1 MNNVI
6 SGKVPSLERQC
17 QDALILALAKLEPQY
32 HARKINDLCKCL
44 PGHLLEPILASLLE
58 QNRITDVALSMFLVP
73 ERLHL
78 SMNGIVQIKNSTF
91 KQIGYSCPNLVSLNL
106 SDCVQLSN
114 SVVRAILQ
122 GCPSLAKM
130 RLDRCRRITDAA
142 FDINQSPFQSLL
154 GCLSLKSLSMQG
166 CPSLTGQIV
175 DSLNKLCV
183 RLKYLNLSQCKHIER
198 PAVQQIFE
206 HGSILSLNLSFVDEV
221 TDAVFCEPPSVFTVA
236 EEIHQMNQLMLY
248 GTRPTTPHFMEDFVK
263 KDVVTTDDGVVD
275 QHTLPLLHDT
285 TSDKNNHHHNH
296 NHNHNN
302 NAPPDHDNEGT
313 TDSTSPE
320 TTDSDDNS
328 LENSSTHTNS
338 DHYNSRQ
345 PEDKESDQPSGN
357 SELVDRELHHN
368 EAASSSSS
376 SSRPRQQPRQRKSPL
391 RVLYLAKSG
400 ITDKCIPQMSFL
412 SNLTELHLQWY
423 ETNLALTLAPTY
435 SLFPLPYSSPQPLYY
450 PETNSNLFPIPHP
463 NTTTL
468 SYPTT
473 LSHL

>member
-1 MNNVI
+1 MNNIV

-17 QDALILALAKLEPQY
+17 QDALILSLAKLDQQY
-32 HARKINDLCKCL
+32 HAKKINDLCKCL

-78 SMNGIVQIKNSTF
+78 TMNGIVQIKNSTF
-91 KQIGYSCPNLVSLNL
+91 KQIGYNSPNLVSLNL

-130 RLDRCRRITDAA
+130 RLDRCRCITDAA

-236 EEIHQMNQLMLY
+236 EEIHQMTQLLLY
-248 GTRPTTPHFMEDFVK
+248 GTSPTTPHLLEDFMK
-263 KDVVTTDDGVVD
+263 KDIKLTDDVAVD
-275 QHTLPLLHDT
+275 QPSLSLHDNT
-285 TSDKNNHHHNH
+285 TTNVNHHH
-296 NHNHNN
+296 HNN
-302 NAPPDHDNEGT
+302 SHHHHHHNSPHNTHHGRENEVT
-313 TDSTSPE
+313 TGSSSPE
-320 TTDSDDNS
+320 TTDSDENS
-328 LENSSTHTNS
+328 LENRSTCANS
-338 DHYNSRQ
+338 DSNNSRQ
-345 PEDKESDQPSGN
+345 TEEKDNDQSSGVSASGGGELRHHESSPNQ
-357 SELVDRELHHN
+357 
-368 EAASSSSS
+368 
-376 SSRPRQQPRQRKSPL
+376 RQRQRKSPL

-412 SNLTELHLQWY
+412 SNLTELHLQW
-423 ETNLALTLAPTY
+423 
-435 SLFPLPYSSPQPLYY
+435 
-450 PETNSNLFPIPHP
+450 
-463 NTTTL
+463 
-468 SYPTT
+468 
-473 LSHL
+473 

>member
-1 MNNVI
+1 MNNNI
-6 SGKVPSLERQC
+6 SSGKVATLERQC
-17 QDALILALAKLEPQY
+17 QDALILALAKLEPQF
-32 HARKINDLCKCL
+32 HAKKINDLCKCL
-44 PGHLLEPILASLLE
+44 PGHLLDPILASLLE

-78 SMNGIVQIKNSTF
+78 SMNGILQIKNSTF

-106 SDCVQLSN
+106 SDCVKLSN

-130 RLDRCRRITDAA
+130 RLDRCRRISDAA

-236 EEIHQMNQLMLY
+236 EEIHQMNQMMLY
-248 GTRPTTPHFMEDFVK
+248 GTSLTSPPFMEDIVK
-263 KDVVTTDDGVVD
+263 RDVVISEDVKED
-275 QHTLPLLHDT
+275 QPTLNPGYNDT
-285 TSDKNNHHHNH
+285 TNDKNHHHHHHRNNNNNNNNHHHTRR
-296 NHNHNN
+296 
-302 NAPPDHDNEGT
+302 DHDNEVTTGT
-313 TDSTSPE
+313 SSPE
-320 TTDSDDNS
+320 TIDSDNNS
-328 LENSSTHTNS
+328 LENSINNTHSISHNRNRS
-338 DHYNSRQ
+338 SSG
-345 PEDKESDQPSGN
+345 EKENDESLD
-357 SELVDRELHHN
+357 DRESRSVELCRQ
-368 EAASSSSS
+368 ESSTPH
-376 SSRPRQQPRQRKSPL
+376 RQQQQPRQRKSPL

-412 SNLTELHLQWY
+412 TNLTELHLQW
-423 ETNLALTLAPTY
+423 
-435 SLFPLPYSSPQPLYY
+435 
-450 PETNSNLFPIPHP
+450 
-463 NTTTL
+463 
-468 SYPTT
+468 
-473 LSHL
+473 